1 MEMSCSSNVNKD
13 VPMCSTSTVNISHSH
28 QSFGGG
34 FVQQPVF
41 ASGWMYVNEH
51 GQMCGPYIKEQLY
64 EGLTSG
70 FLPFELPVYP
80 VINGTTMNPVPLNYF
95 QQYPDHVSTGFA
107 YMGMNFSDTKMST
120 NGSFSSQDM
129 TLYEQ
134 DRSFEPAALM
144 AVNANSKSISQ
155 SNVNDYTKESNHLNL
170 NSEAFRRFISCQM
183 SGGECCWLY
192 EDKKAMKQGPH
203 SISELIS
210 WHHHGYLEDST
221 VISHFD
227 NKYGNFVLLAAVNAL
242 KGDISGTICGS
253 ASKINGVGDVMNL
266 NCEISEDISSQLHM
280 GVMKAARR
288 VVLDG
293 IIGDII
299 SEFVNEKKCKNQ
311 KLESSDRTSE
321 TCMMDNK
328 MMNNGTS
335 ISPSEPAPSHF
346 LDDQACREISR
357 PSSTSVK
364 AVGSIENFW
373 WSYSVVRKALFDY
386 CLQVMWNAVFF
397 DTVSEYLFS
406 WRKRKY
412 WSHPKP
418 PLTVDESKDYVKK
431 IKSEALVL
439 RPGSSICSVDA
450 DIQCGVMATEKDYHP
465 ELFLSANNLKSRNIA
480 EGQTVSCSYDNS
492 KVLTCI
498 LERVENDLHF
508 SAKVSLADYVL
519 SVVEKEVNQVIP
531 SLEKDKFS
539 EVDGSNCHISE
550 MLTSKTSVKEI
561 LNDKSVDPVKN
572 RDLSCMSS
580 PGNRMSN
587 VFSKAFQELCGHLN
601 DVVDEEEFG
610 DMPPGFENN
619 SQIIFPPYNS
629 KFRPSR
635 IVECNPKITEY
646 VAVALCRQKLH
657 DEVLEKWKLSILDST
672 FKQVLMSSCTIKKNC
687 QSRGHERKSF
697 GANKEHL
704 NGATSGLGKRKEGS
718 KSSGVCLL
726 DGKYAYQRKK
736 LPRKEFCSFQPV
748 VEDNLGPGKK
758 PLANLW
764 KHVSGDV
771 NESSEVKITAIK
783 GGKTEMI
790 KGKKDASSKSGSS
803 VNVDN
808 SSPNDQLSL
817 KNKTS
822 QKALKFAHTVQN
834 GVMDIMKFN
843 EKRSSASSK
852 SGSSFNVDNSS
863 PNDQL
868 SLKSKTS
875 QKALK
880 FAHTVQNGVMDI
892 MKFNEK
898 RPSASSKSRSSF
910 NVDNSSPN
918 DQLSL
923 KNKTSQKALKF
934 AHTAQNGVM
943 DIMKFNEK
951 RPSASSKSRS
961 SFNVENSLPSDQL
974 SLKNKT
980 SQKVVKFAHIVQNGV
995 TDIMKFNEKRLSPST
1010 DNVVGM
1016 KVAKRNNSDVT
1027 IHRKTTGHISREEL
1041 SVTNKVSKS
1050 KRKHQTD
1057 GVTSSHPAKVLKISN
1072 RGSSL
1077 RASKQVTEALKESAI
1092 SKSLDLCPKSNGCSR
1107 TSINGWEWHKWSLSA
1122 SPACRARVRGLPRFQ
1137 NKSRNSENIS
1147 SQMSNSKGLS
1157 ARTNRVKLR
1166 NLLAAAEG
1174 ADLLKVPQLKA
1185 RKKRLCFQRSKI
1197 HDWGLVA
1204 LEPIEAED
1212 FVIEYIGEL
1221 IRPRISDIRELQYEK
1236 MGIGSSYL
1244 FRIDD
1249 GHVVDATMRGGI
1261 ARFINH
1267 SCEPNCYTKV
1277 ISFEGQ
1283 KKIFIYAKRHINAGE
1298 EITYNYKFP
1307 LEEKKIPCN
1316 CGSKKCRR
1324 SLN

>member
-1 MEMSCSSNVNKD
+1 MEMSCSSNVNTD
-13 VPMCSTSTVNISHSH
+13 VPTCSTSTVNGPYSH
-28 QSFGGG
+28 QSFGG
-34 FVQQPVF
+34 FVQQPVYV
-41 ASGWMYVNEH
+41 SGWMYVNEH
-51 GQMCGPYIKEQLY
+51 EQMCGPYIKEQLY

-70 FLPFELPVYP
+70 FLPFALPVYP
-80 VINGTTMNPVPLNYF
+80 VINGTIMNPVPLDYF

-107 YMGMNFSDTKMST
+107 YMGMNFADTMMST
-120 NGSFSSQDM
+120 NGSSSSQDM
-129 TLYEQ
+129 TIYRQ

-144 AVNANSKSISQ
+144 AVNADSKSVSQ
-155 SNVNDYTKESNHLNL
+155 SNVNDCTKDSSHLNL
-170 NSEAFRRFISCQM
+170 NSESFRRIISCQM

-192 EDKKAMKQGPH
+192 EDKKGTKHGPH

-253 ASKINGVGDVMNL
+253 DSQSNGVGDVMNL

-299 SEFVNEKKCKNQ
+299 SEFVTKKKCKNQ
-311 KLESSDRTSE
+311 KLKSSDRTCALDS
-321 TCMMDNK
+321 K
-328 MMNNGTS
+328 MMNNSTS
-335 ISPSEPAPSHF
+335 IPPSEPAASHF
-346 LDDQACREISR
+346 LDDQACHEISR
-357 PSSTSVK
+357 QSSMSVK

-373 WSYSVVRKALFDY
+373 WSYSVVRKALVDY
-386 CLQVMWNAVFF
+386 CLQIMWNAVFF
-397 DTVSEYLFS
+397 DTVKEYLFS

-412 WSHPKP
+412 WSQPKP
-418 PLTVDESKDYVKK
+418 PPTVNESKDYVEK

-439 RPGSSICSVDA
+439 RPGSSISNVDA
-450 DIQCGVMATEKDYHP
+450 DIQSGVMATERDCHP
-465 ELFLSANNLKSRNIA
+465 ELFLSTNNFKSRNIA
-480 EGQTVSCSYDNS
+480 ESQRVSCSYPNS

-498 LERVENDLHF
+498 LERVENDLHC
-508 SAKVSLADYVL
+508 SAKVSLADYVR

-539 EVDGSNCHISE
+539 EVDDSNCHISE

-561 LNDKSVDPVKN
+561 LNDESVDPVKN
-572 RDLSCMSS
+572 RDSLWVSS
-580 PGNRMSN
+580 PGNRLSN
-587 VFSKAFQELCGHLN
+587 LFSKAFQELRGHLN
-601 DVVDEEEFG
+601 DVVDEEEVG
-610 DMPPGFENN
+610 DMPPGFEKN
-619 SQIIFPPYNS
+619 SQMIYPHHSS

-635 IVECNPKITEY
+635 IVECHPKITAY
-646 VAVALCRQKLH
+646 VAAALCRQKLH
-657 DEVLEKWKLSILDST
+657 DEVLENWKLSILDST
-672 FKQVLMSSCTIKKNC
+672 IKQVLMSSRTIKKNF
-687 QSRGHERKSF
+687 QSRGHEKRKSF
-697 GANKEHL
+697 GANKELL
-704 NGATSGLGKRKEGS
+704 NDATSGLGKGKKGS
-718 KSSGVCLL
+718 KNSGVPLL
-726 DGKYAYQRKK
+726 DGKHTYQRKK
-736 LPRKEFCSFQPV
+736 LPRKEFCSSQPV
-748 VEDNLGPGKK
+748 VDDNLGPGKK

-771 NESSEVKITAIK
+771 NESAEVKITAIK
-783 GGKTEMI
+783 CGKTKMI
-790 KGKKDASSKSGSS
+790 KGKKD
-803 VNVDN
+803 
-808 SSPNDQLSL
+808 
-817 KNKTS
+817 T
-822 QKALKFAHTVQN
+822 
-834 GVMDIMKFN
+834 
-843 EKRSSASSK
+843 
-852 SGSSFNVDNSS
+852 
-863 PNDQL
+863 
-868 SLKSKTS
+868 
-875 QKALK
+875 
-880 FAHTVQNGVMDI
+880 
-892 MKFNEK
+892 
-898 RPSASSKSRSSF
+898 SSKSRSSF

-923 KNKTSQKALKF
+923 KNKTSQKVAKF
-934 AHTAQNGVM
+934 AHTVQNGVT

-961 SFNVENSLPSDQL
+961 SFNVDNSLPSDRL

-980 SQKVVKFAHIVQNGV
+980 SQKVVKFAHTVQNGV
-995 TDIMKFNEKRLSPST
+995 IDIMKINEKRLSTST
-1010 DNVVGM
+1010 DNIVGM
-1016 KVAKRNNSDVT
+1016 KVAKINNSDVT
-1027 IHRKTTGHISREEL
+1027 IHKKTTCHISSEKL

-1057 GVTSSHPAKVLKISN
+1057 VVTSLHPAKVLKISN

-1077 RASKQVTEALKESAI
+1077 RATGKQVTEAQKKSNV
-1092 SKSLDLCPKSNGCSR
+1092 SKSLDLCPKSNGCAR

-1122 SPACRARVRGLPRFQ
+1122 SPACRARVRGRLPRLQ
-1137 NKSRNSENIS
+1137 NKCRNSENTS
-1147 SQMSNSKGLS
+1147 SQVSNGKGLS

-1249 GHVVDATMRGGI
+1249 GHVVDATKRGGI

>member
-1 MEMSCSSNVNKD
+1 MEMSCPSNVNRD
-13 VPMCSTSTVNISHSH
+13 VPTCSTSAVNISHSH
-28 QSFGGG
+28 QSF
-34 FVQQPVF
+34 VQQPAFV
-41 ASGWMYVNEH
+41 SGWMYVNEN

-64 EGLTSG
+64 GGLTTG

-80 VINGTTMNPVPLNYF
+80 VINGTIMNPVPLNYF
-95 QQYPDHVSTGFA
+95 QQYPDHVSTGFV
-107 YMGMNFSDTKMST
+107 YMGMNFADTMMST
-120 NGSFSSQDM
+120 NGSSSSQDM
-129 TLYEQ
+129 TIYGQ

-144 AVNANSKSISQ
+144 AVNADSESVSQ
-155 SNVNDYTKESNHLNL
+155 LNVNDCTKESNHLNL
-170 NSEAFRRFISCQM
+170 NSEAFRRIISCQM

-192 EDKKAMKQGPH
+192 EDKKGMKHGPH

-227 NKYGNFVLLAAVNAL
+227 NKYGNFVLLAAANVL

-253 ASKINGVGDVMNL
+253 DSKSNGVGDVMNL
-266 NCEISEDISSQLHM
+266 NFEISEDISSQLHM

-293 IIGDII
+293 IIGNII
-299 SEFVNEKKCKNQ
+299 SGFVTEKKCKNQ
-311 KLESSDRTSE
+311 KIESSDRTSE
-321 TCMMDNK
+321 TCTLDSK

-335 ISPSEPAPSHF
+335 IPPSEPAPSHF
-346 LDDQACREISR
+346 LDDQACHEISR
-357 PSSTSVK
+357 LSSTSVK
-364 AVGSIENFW
+364 TVGSIENFW
-373 WSYSVVRKALFDY
+373 CSYSVVRKAIVDY
-386 CLQVMWNAVFF
+386 CLLVTWNAVFF
-397 DTVSEYLFS
+397 DTLTEYLIS
-406 WRKRKY
+406 WRKKKY

-418 PLTVDESKDYVKK
+418 PSTFIESKDYVEK
-431 IKSEALVL
+431 IKSKALVL
-439 RPGSSICSVDA
+439 RPGSSICNDDA
-450 DIQCGVMATEKDYHP
+450 DMQSGVMTTERDCHP
-465 ELFLSANNLKSRNIA
+465 ELLISANNLKSRNIA
-480 EGQTVSCSYDNS
+480 GAQRVSCSYHNS

-498 LERVENDLHF
+498 LECVENDLHF
-508 SAKVSLADYVL
+508 SAKVSLADYVR
-519 SVVEKEVNQVIP
+519 SVVEKEVNQLIP

-539 EVDGSNCHISE
+539 ELQVDDSNCHISE
-550 MLTSKTSVKEI
+550 MLTSKTSAKEI
-561 LNDKSVDPVKN
+561 LNDKTVDPVKN
-572 RDLSCMSS
+572 RDSICMSS
-580 PGNRMSN
+580 PGNQMSN

-601 DVVDEEEFG
+601 DVVDEEEVG
-610 DMPPGFENN
+610 DMPPGFEKN
-619 SQIIFPPYNS
+619 SQIIFPHYSS

-646 VAVALCRQKLH
+646 VTAALCRQKLH
-657 DEVLEKWKLSILDST
+657 DEVLEKWKFSILDST
-672 FKQVLMSSCTIKKNC
+672 IKQVLMSSCTIKKNF
-687 QSRGHERKSF
+687 QSRGHEKRKSF
-697 GANKEHL
+697 GAIKEQL
-704 NGATSGLGKRKEGS
+704 NGVTSGLGKGKEGS
-718 KSSGVCLL
+718 KSSGVPLL
-726 DGKYAYQRKK
+726 DGNTYHRKK

-758 PLANLW
+758 PLANLQ

-771 NESSEVKITAIK
+771 NESAKVKITAIK
-783 GGKTEMI
+783 HGKTKMI
-790 KGKKDASSKSGSS
+790 KGKKD
-803 VNVDN
+803 
-808 SSPNDQLSL
+808 
-817 KNKTS
+817 
-822 QKALKFAHTVQN
+822 
-834 GVMDIMKFN
+834 
-843 EKRSSASSK
+843 ASSK

-868 SLKSKTS
+868 SLKNKTS
-875 QKALK
+875 QKVVK
-880 FAHTVQNGVMDI
+880 FAHTVQNGVMDV

-898 RPSASSKSRSSF
+898 RSWASSKSRSSI
-910 NVDNSSPN
+910 NVD
-918 DQLSL
+918 
-923 KNKTSQKALKF
+923 
-934 AHTAQNGVM
+934 
-943 DIMKFNEK
+943 
-951 RPSASSKSRS
+951 KSI
-961 SFNVENSLPSDQL
+961 PSDHL

-980 SQKVVKFAHIVQNGV
+980 SQKVVKFAHTVQNGV
-995 TDIMKFNEKRLSPST
+995 TDIMKFNENRLSTST
-1010 DNVVGM
+1010 DNIVGM

-1027 IHRKTTGHISREEL
+1027 IHRKTTGHISIEKL
-1041 SVTNKVSKS
+1041 SVTNKVSKP

-1057 GVTSSHPAKVLKISN
+1057 VVTSSLPAKVLKISN

-1077 RASKQVTEALKESAI
+1077 KASKQVTEAQKESAV
-1092 SKSLDLCPKSNGCSR
+1092 SKSLDLCPKSNGCAR
-1107 TSINGWEWHKWSLSA
+1107 ASINGWEWHKWSLSA
-1122 SPACRARVRGLPRFQ
+1122 SPACRARVRGRLPRLQ
-1137 NKSRNSENIS
+1137 NRRRNSENIS
-1147 SQMSNSKGLS
+1147 SQVSNGKGLS

-1249 GHVVDATMRGGI
+1249 GHVVDATKKGGI

>member
-1 MEMSCSSNVNKD
+1 MEMSCPSNVNSN
-13 VPMCSTSTVNISHSH
+13 VPMCSTSAVNISDSN
-28 QSFGGG
+28 QSLRG
-34 FVQQPVF
+34 FVQQHVF
-41 ASGWMYVNEH
+41 VSGWMYVNEH

-80 VINGTTMNPVPLNYF
+80 VINGTITNPVPLNYF
-95 QQYPDHVSTGFA
+95 QQYPDHVCTGFA
-107 YMGMNFSDTKMST
+107 YMGMNFSDTTMST
-120 NGSFSSQDM
+120 NGSSSRDM
-129 TLYEQ
+129 TIYGQ

-144 AVNANSKSISQ
+144 AVNTNSKSVSQ
-155 SNVNDYTKESNHLNL
+155 SNVNDCTKESNHLNL
-170 NSEAFRRFISCQM
+170 NSEAFRRIISCQM

-192 EDKKAMKQGPH
+192 EDNKGMKQGPH

-227 NKYGNFVLLAAVNAL
+227 NKYGSFVLLAAVNAL

-253 ASKINGVGDVMNL
+253 DSKSNGVGDVMNL

-299 SEFVNEKKCKNQ
+299 SEFVTEKKCKNQ
-311 KLESSDRTSE
+311 KLKSSNRTSE
-321 TCMMDNK
+321 TCTLDSK

-335 ISPSEPAPSHF
+335 IPPSEPASSHF
-346 LDDQACREISR
+346 LDDQACHEISR
-357 PSSTSVK
+357 PSSMSVK

-397 DTVSEYLFS
+397 DTVTEYLFS

-418 PLTVDESKDYVKK
+418 LSTVNESKDYVKK

-439 RPGSSICSVDA
+439 RPGSSICNVDA
-450 DIQCGVMATEKDYHP
+450 DIQSGVMATERGCHP
-465 ELFLSANNLKSRNIA
+465 ELFISANNLKSRNMA
-480 EGQTVSCSYDNS
+480 EGQRVSCSYDNS

-519 SVVEKEVNQVIP
+519 SVVEKEVNLVIP
-531 SLEKDKFS
+531 FLEKDKFS
-539 EVDGSNCHISE
+539 ELLQVDDSNCHISE

-572 RDLSCMSS
+572 IDSICTSS

-610 DMPPGFENN
+610 DMPPGFEKN

-672 FKQVLMSSCTIKKNC
+672 FKQVLMSSCTIKKNF
-687 QSRGHERKSF
+687 QSRGHEKRKSF

-704 NGATSGLGKRKEGS
+704 NNATSGLGKRKEGS
-718 KSSGVCLL
+718 KSSGVRLL
-726 DGKYAYQRKK
+726 DGKHTYQRKK

-748 VEDNLGPGKK
+748 VEDDLGPGKK

-783 GGKTEMI
+783 GGKTKMI
-790 KGKKDASSKSGSS
+790 KGKKDAFSKSGSS
-803 VNVDN
+803 FNVDN

-843 EKRSSASSK
+843 EKR
-852 SGSSFNVDNSS
+852 
-863 PNDQL
+863 
-868 SLKSKTS
+868 
-875 QKALK
+875 
-880 FAHTVQNGVMDI
+880 
-892 MKFNEK
+892 
-898 RPSASSKSRSSF
+898 PSASSKSRSF
-910 NVDNSSPN
+910 NFDNSSPT

-923 KNKTSQKALKF
+923 KNKTSQTALKF
-934 AHTAQNGVM
+934 AHT
-943 DIMKFNEK
+943 
-951 RPSASSKSRS
+951 
-961 SFNVENSLPSDQL
+961 
-974 SLKNKT
+974 
-980 SQKVVKFAHIVQNGV
+980 VQNGV
-995 TDIMKFNEKRLSPST
+995 TDIMKFNEKRLSAST
-1010 DNVVGM
+1010 DNIVGM

-1027 IHRKTTGHISREEL
+1027 IHRKTTGHISRDKL
-1041 SVTNKVSKS
+1041 SVTNKVSKP

-1057 GVTSSHPAKVLKISN
+1057 GVTSPHPAKVLKISN
-1072 RGSSL
+1072 RGSNL

-1137 NKSRNSENIS
+1137 NKCRNSENIS
-1147 SQMSNSKGLS
+1147 SQVSNGKGLS

-1249 GHVVDATMRGGI
+1249 GHVVDATMKGGI